1 MHWEIRRPR
10 PGHPYFAG
18 APLLIAHRG
27 GSALAPENTMLAFR
41 RAVEWWNADIL
52 EIDVHATR
60 DGEVVVIHDDTVD
73 RTTDG
78 TGAVADVRLAELRG
92 LDAGFH
98 FTSDAGRSFPFRGS
112 GVQIPT
118 LREVLAEFP
127 TQRVNVEIKDGRAQQ
142 RVWEIIHEFD
152 AAGRVLIAAGER
164 SNRALFASYPG
175 PTSASGKE
183 LYLFLLLVRM
193 RATPLFRINVDA
205 FQMPE
210 RHHGRQVLSRRWVDQ
225 AHALNIPVHVWTVDE
240 VAEMERLLAWG
251 VDGIITD
258 RPDRL
263 AQVLH
268 EHSGRPLPAGPP
280 AHDAEPFLERLLRT

>member
-1 MHWEIRRPR
+1 MRWLSGRPR

-41 RAVEWWNADIL
+41 RAVEWWSADIL

-73 RTTDG
+73 RTTNG
-78 TGAVADVRLAELRG
+78 FGAVADLSFDEIRE
-92 LDAGFH
+92 LDAGFQ
-98 FTSDAGRSFPFRGS
+98 FSPDEGRSFPFRGR
-112 GVQIPT
+112 GEKVPT
-118 LREVLAEFP
+118 LREVLVEFP
-127 TQRVNVEIKDGRAQQ
+127 TQRVNVEIKAGSAQ
-142 RVWEIIHEFD
+142 RPVWQTVRDLGAEH
-152 AAGRVLIAAGER
+152 RVLIAAGQR

-183 LYLFLLLVRM
+183 LYLFLLLVRAG
-193 RATPLFRINVDA
+193 ATSQFRIDVDA

-210 RHHGRQVLSRRWVDQ
+210 RHHGRQVLSPRWVRG
-225 AHALNIPVHVWTVDE
+225 AHALNIPVHVWTVNG
-240 VAEMERLLAWG
+240 VADMQRLLDWD

-268 EHSGRPLPAGPP
+268 ERTGRPLPAGPP
-280 AHDAEPFLERLLRT
+280 TDGADPFLERLLRT